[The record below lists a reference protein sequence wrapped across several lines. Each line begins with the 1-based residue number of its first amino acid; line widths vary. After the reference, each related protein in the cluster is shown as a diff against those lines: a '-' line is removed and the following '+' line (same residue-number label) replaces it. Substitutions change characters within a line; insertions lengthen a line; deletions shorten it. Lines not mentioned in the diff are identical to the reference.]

1 MTLANAILN
10 TQLENRTAIVFRKT
24 ETVTTVTDVSVP
36 FGLAINVLEKVLGET
51 SIEQHGVTFH
61 VEHRGHALYLTD
73 DVTQAAAAVADGKL
87 QQVVELAQSL
97 GLTIV
102 SPSGKGG
109 YPVLDDFLQA
119 HSLDGERL
127 QAGLDVKQAT
137 YGEALAPAA
146 ELLQQLA
153 QRISVITLSSE
164 PEAHAGTDKVYGA
177 IASALWATAE
187 RLANLCSAT
196 VNPELAVTTSVTSQA
211 TEGFL
216 APEGETAAV
225 ATGTEVAGEQVF
237 RFADEPVEPVEPVE
251 PEPVEPVAVME
262 PVAEAATETETAPTI
277 DPNRPRRVM
286 PVAGRLDHP
295 VGSVLADLADRGIEA
310 DVYEQ
315 GDNVVVIDLLYHDA
329 SRAGLNVNLVDADG
343 QDIEVGE
350 VEGLKRLAPDEN
362 QNLVFG
368 EVVTAGANSAEYHVY
383 HRWEPAIAPR
393 VIMNPEFYATSP
405 EACIRLYRELQA

>member
-51 SIEQHGVTFH
+51 SIEQHGVAFH

-73 DVTQAAAAVADGKL
+73 NVTQAAAAAADGKL

-102 SPSGKGG
+102 NPSGKGG

-119 HSLDGERL
+119 HGLDGEHL
-127 QAGLDVKQAT
+127 QAGLDVKQAA

-164 PEAHAGTDKVYGA
+164 PEAHADIGVVYGA
-177 IASALWATAE
+177 IAAALWATAE
-187 RLANLCSAT
+187 RLASLCSAT

-225 ATGTEVAGEQVF
+225 ATGTEVAGDAQVF
-237 RFADEPVEPVEPVE
+237 RFADEPVEPVEPV
-251 PEPVEPVAVME
+251 AVVE
-262 PVAEAATETETAPTI
+262 PVAEAEEASIETTPTI

-295 VGSVLADLADRGIEA
+295 AGSVLADLADRGIEA

-343 QDIEVGE
+343 QDIEVGD

-405 EACIRLYRELQA
+405 EACIRLYRELQV

>member
-51 SIEQHGVTFH
+51 SIEQHGVAFH

-73 DVTQAAAAVADGKL
+73 NVTQAAAAAADGKL

-119 HSLDGERL
+119 HSLNGEHL

-153 QRISVITLSSE
+153 QRISLVTLSNE
-164 PEAHAGTDKVYGA
+164 PEAHADIGVVYGA

-187 RLANLCSAT
+187 RLASLCRAT

-237 RFADEPVEPVEPVE
+237 RFADEPVEPVEPV
-251 PEPVEPVAVME
+251 AVVE
-262 PVAEAATETETAPTI
+262 PVAEAEAATETAPTI

-343 QDIEVGE
+343 QDIEVGG

-368 EVVTAGANSAEYHVY
+368 EVVTAGANSAEYHIY

>member
-51 SIEQHGVTFH
+51 SIEQHGVAFH

-216 APEGETAAV
+216 APESETAAV

-237 RFADEPVEPVEPVE
+237 RFADEPVEPVAV
-251 PEPVEPVAVME
+251 VEPVAE
-262 PVAEAATETETAPTI
+262 AEAATETTPTI

-343 QDIEVGE
+343 QDIEVGD

-368 EVVTAGANSAEYHVY
+368 EVVTAGANSAEYHIY

>member
-51 SIEQHGVTFH
+51 SIEQHGVAFH
-61 VEHRGHALYLTD
+61 VEHRGRALYLTD
-73 DVTQAAAAVADGKL
+73 NVTQAAAAAADGKL

-102 SPSGKGG
+102 NPSGKGG

-119 HSLDGERL
+119 HGLDGEHL
-127 QAGLDVKQAT
+127 QAGLDVKQAA

-164 PEAHAGTDKVYGA
+164 PEAHADIGVVYGA
-177 IASALWATAE
+177 IAAALWATAE
-187 RLANLCSAT
+187 RLASLCSAT

-225 ATGTEVAGEQVF
+225 ATGTEVAGDAQVF
-237 RFADEPVEPVEPVE
+237 RFADEPVEPV
-251 PEPVEPVAVME
+251 AVVE
-262 PVAEAATETETAPTI
+262 PVAEAEEASIETTPTI

-295 VGSVLADLADRGIEA
+295 AGSVLADLADRGIEA

-343 QDIEVGE
+343 QDIEVGD

>member
-51 SIEQHGVTFH
+51 SIEQHGVAFH

-216 APEGETAAV
+216 APESETAAV

-237 RFADEPVEPVEPVE
+237 RFAD
-251 PEPVEPVAVME
+251 EPVEPVAVME

-286 PVAGRLDHP
+286 PVAGRLDHT

-368 EVVTAGANSAEYHVY
+368 EVVTAGANSAEYHIY

-393 VIMNPEFYATSP
+393 VIVNPWFYATSP

>member
-51 SIEQHGVTFH
+51 SIEQHGVAFH

-216 APEGETAAV
+216 APESETAAV

-237 RFADEPVEPVEPVE
+237 RFAD
-251 PEPVEPVAVME
+251 EPVEPVAVME

-343 QDIEVGE
+343 QDIEVGD

-368 EVVTAGANSAEYHVY
+368 EVVTAGANSAEYHIY

>member
-51 SIEQHGVTFH
+51 SIEQHGVAFH

-119 HSLDGERL
+119 HGLDSEHL

-216 APEGETAAV
+216 APESETAAV

-237 RFADEPVEPVEPVE
+237 RFAD
-251 PEPVEPVAVME
+251 EPVEPVAVME

-368 EVVTAGANSAEYHVY
+368 EVVTAGANSAEYHIY

>member
-1 MTLANAILN
+1 M
-10 TQLENRTAIVFRKT
+10 
-24 ETVTTVTDVSVP
+24 SVP

-51 SIEQHGVTFH
+51 SIEQHGVAFH

-216 APEGETAAV
+216 APESETAAV

-237 RFADEPVEPVEPVE
+237 RFADEPVEPV
-251 PEPVEPVAVME
+251 AVME
-262 PVAEAATETETAPTI
+262 PVAEAATETTPTI

-343 QDIEVGE
+343 QDIEVGD